1 MVEVRWQWEKGMLV
15 YGQRN
20 VVCALQTE
28 TLRKPHKGHQ
38 GILGCS
44 LRAKISVWRPGLSNQ
59 ITSFIK
65 KSPECVRDNTL
76 NKTSHSYHT
85 SGLSL
90 AERLLLTSLTSKERN
105 TWWTTAP
112 INPEIHKLRSTTI
125 QSIVNTLKTVL
136 TRHGIP
142 EILRSEK
149 WASIQLQK
157 LARFASRY

>member
-1 MVEVRWQWEKGMLV
+1 MVEVSWQSEKGMLV

-28 TLRKPHKGHQ
+28 TLRKLHKGHQ
-38 GILGCS
+38 GIVGCS

-59 ITSFIK
+59 LTSFIK
-65 KSPECVRDNTL
+65 KSPECVRDKTL
-76 NKTSHSYHT
+76 NKTSHSYRT
-85 SGLSL
+85 SGSSL
-90 AERLLLTSLTSKERN
+90 AERLLLTSLTSKEGN

-112 INPEIHKLRSTTI
+112 VNPEIHKLRSTT
-125 QSIVNTLKTVL
+125 QTIVNTLKTVL

-149 WASIQLQK
+149 QPSIQLQK
-157 LARFASRY
+157 LTRFASRN